1 MMHPA
6 FWKSLGRTFELIR
19 PCGWVAAA
27 LMLCAAVGEAP
38 ADTATRLTVLPEST
52 LVGLANT
59 VSGARP
65 LEVLTRIAGTERL
78 REPKE
83 YTDAFLEAEVIA
95 AKAREYGL
103 SGVEILKYPAED
115 ALQSGRRAGQNWVAH
130 QGELWVTSPVLRKI
144 VDVKDMAPAL
154 APGSVSGTYE
164 GELVWVENSADANSY
179 GSTDVRGAIVLTN
192 NVSKA
197 GFDEALKRGAL
208 GVIRMTTR
216 RPYVVPDAVQWQE
229 IGTPEQGFAFNI
241 SAPMAAG
248 LRAQQAK
255 GAVRIK
261 TVVAAEWQPIT
272 NQVVTAVIPGDG
284 STEEW
289 VYFSGHL
296 FEGINKQ
303 GAHDDGSGSVLILEA
318 ARTLVEAIEKGYLRR
333 PARSIRLIW
342 VDEIVGTEAFL
353 ERHPAERAKV
363 VADINIDM
371 AGQNM
376 TLHGNSLQLFRMP
389 DAHIHYVA
397 DVAQAFLEW
406 TRLSNYERMDTGEGY
421 QTVPLEDPMGSRDG
435 FAYTVET
442 YIGGSD
448 HVSYLEHGIPAVF
461 FHTWP
466 DPVYHSSHDRP
477 ERMDATQMKRIAFI
491 VAATG
496 AVVAGTPEVSPVA
509 VALEVQAYGRARTAE
524 VERRWSHWLEAAEPQ
539 ERPARFRDYQAAQR
553 HWVERERRALRTVLE
568 LTRGSTSREAKVDA
582 RVINALVSELKMPES
597 RSAELLYQRLTGQ
610 SPPHLAQ
617 TREEAAAD
625 RLIPAARVVLQSM
638 GKVLP
643 APPEGLSGFM
653 PDAVRFAIDGRRSA
667 LAIWQ
672 MVNGELGGHRRQVP
686 LSAVVTYLR
695 SLESAGK
702 VRITAAQT

>member
-1 MMHPA
+1 MA
-6 FWKSLGRTFELIR
+6 RLV
-19 PCGWVAAA
+19 CGEIAVEAHLSRWIAASIV
-27 LMLCAAVGEAP
+27 LCAVCAIASAEP
-38 ADTATRLTVLPEST
+38 TTRLSVLPQAT

-78 REPKE
+78 REAQE
-83 YTDAFLEAEVIA
+83 YTDTLLEAEVIA

-103 SGVEILKYPAED
+103 SGVEILKYPAAD
-115 ALQSGRRAGQNWVAH
+115 ALQSARRSGHNWVAR
-130 QGELWVTSPVLRKI
+130 QGELWVNSPVSRKI

-179 GSTDVRGAIVLTN
+179 GLTDVRGAIVLTN
-192 NVSKA
+192 NVTRA
-197 GFDEALKRGAL
+197 GFEEALKRGAL

-229 IGTPEQGFAFNI
+229 IGTPRQGFAFNI

-255 GAVRIK
+255 GTVRIK
-261 TVVAAEWQPIT
+261 AVVEAHWQPIT
-272 NQVVTAVIPGDG
+272 NQVVTAVIPGDR
-284 STEEW
+284 STDEW
-289 VYFSGHL
+289 VYLSAHL

-318 ARTLVEAIEKGYLRR
+318 ARTVVEAIEKGYMRR

-353 ERHPAERAKV
+353 DRYPTERSKA
-363 VADINIDM
+363 VANLNIDM

-376 TLHGNSLQLFRMP
+376 RLHGNSLQLFRMP
-389 DAHIHYVA
+389 DAHIHYIA
-397 DVAQAFLEW
+397 DVAQGFLEW
-406 TRLSNYERMDTGEGY
+406 TRLSNYERMNTGEGY
-421 QTVPLEDPMGSRDG
+421 QAVPIEDPMGSHDG
-435 FAYTVET
+435 FSYMVEP

-448 HVSYLEHGIPAVF
+448 HVSYLEYGIPAVLL
-461 FHTWP
+461 HTWP

-496 AVVAGTPEVSPVA
+496 AVVAGVPEVSPVG
-509 VALEVQAYGRARTAE
+509 VALEVQANGRTRTAE
-524 VERRWSHWLEAAEPQ
+524 AERRWGHWLEVAEP
-539 ERPARFRDYQAAQR
+539 EDRLARFRDYQAAQR
-553 HWVERERRALRTVLE
+553 HWVERERQALRTVLQ
-568 LTRGSTSREAKVDA
+568 LTRGSTSSDAEADA
-582 RVINALVSELKMPES
+582 RMIRSLISELKMPES
-597 RSAELLYQRLTGQ
+597 QQAQWLYRRLTGQ
-610 SPPHLAQ
+610 PLASAKATAEQ
-617 TREEAAAD
+617 VAAG
-625 RLIPAARVVLQSM
+625 RLIPRAREVL
-638 GKVLP
+638 KVMSGTLP
-643 APPEGLSGFM
+643 AAPPELPGFM
-653 PDAVRFAIDGRRSA
+653 PNAVRFAIDGRRSA

-672 MVNGELGGHRRQVP
+672 MVNGELGGHRSAVP
-686 LSAVVTYLR
+686 LGAVLTYLR
-695 SLESAGK
+695 SLEAAGK
-702 VRITAAQT
+702 VQIVQ